1 MAAAIRRVLIA
12 NRGEIAVRVQRG
24 CRDMGIETVQV
35 YSEADR
41 HSLAVKLA
49 DRAVCIGGPRSADSY
64 LNQNVLVKAAKAFQA
79 DAIHPGYGF
88 LSENAGF
95 AALCEREGLTWIGPS
110 ADVIRLMGNKAAA
123 RQAAAQ
129 AGLKTTPGSA
139 GIVRD
144 SEEAARVAA
153 SIGFPLILK
162 ASAGGGGRGMRL
174 VSDAA
179 AMQDAFAAATRE
191 AEAAFGDGSLYV
203 EKFLT
208 RVRHVEVQV
217 LGDGRTAVHL
227 GERDCSTQRRN
238 QKLVEES
245 PAPGIDDAFRNA
257 ICEAA
262 AQLAQSVGYTSAGT
276 VEFIVDDDARE
287 FFFME
292 MNTRIQVEHPVTEMV
307 TGSDLVGAQLRI
319 AAGEGLGI
327 AQKDVECRGHAIECR
342 INAEDPAHAFAP
354 SPGTIASLL
363 LPGGPGIRV
372 DTHVFHGYT
381 IPPFYD
387 SLIAK
392 VIAWGA
398 DRTEAISRMQRAL
411 REMRIDGIKTTIPFH
426 RELLADSTFRRGRMY
441 TRYIEEA
448 FGKDAAPRARLPD
461 GMAAATRTMGSS

>member
-49 DRAVCIGGPRSADSY
+49 ERAVCIGGPRSADSY
-64 LNQNVLVKAAKAFQA
+64 LNQDVLMKAAKAFQA

-88 LSENAGF
+88 LSENAEF
-95 AALCEREGLTWIGPS
+95 AALCEREGLTWIGPG

-123 RQAAAQ
+123 RKAAAH

-139 GIVRD
+139 GVVHD
-144 SEEAARVAA
+144 VEEALRVAE
-153 SIGFPLILK
+153 SIGFPLLLK

-174 VSDAA
+174 VRDAG
-179 AMQDAFAAATRE
+179 AMKDAFAAATRE
-191 AEAAFGDGSLYV
+191 AQAAFGDGSLYV

-217 LGDGRTAVHL
+217 LGDAGTAVHL

-245 PAPGIDDAFRNA
+245 PAPGLGDAFRNA
-257 ICEAA
+257 ICGAA
-262 AQLAQSVGYTSAGT
+262 TQLARSVGYTSAGT
-276 VEFIVDDDARE
+276 IEFIVDDEARE

-307 TGSDLVGAQLRI
+307 MGTDLVGAQLRI
-319 AAGEGLGI
+319 AAGEGIGI
-327 AQKDVECRGHAIECR
+327 VQQDVQSRGHAIECR
-342 INAEDPAHAFAP
+342 INAEDPAQGFAP
-354 SPGTIASLL
+354 SPGTITSFLC
-363 LPGGPGIRV
+363 PGGPGIRV
-372 DTHVFHGYT
+372 DTHVFQGYT
-381 IPPFYD
+381 IPPYYD

-392 VIAWGA
+392 VIAWGV
-398 DRTEAISRMQRAL
+398 DRAQAISRMQRAL
-411 REMRIDGIKTTIPFH
+411 GEMRLEGIRTTIPFH
-426 RELLADSTFRRGRMY
+426 RELLADPTFCGGRIH
-441 TRYIEEA
+441 TRYIEEE
-448 FGKDAAPRARLPD
+448 FGRNGASRVR
-461 GMAAATRTMGSS
+461 